1 MKKLGVLF
9 LIASAIVACN
19 QQNKDSYTITVK
31 ADGLEDG
38 KQVFLKKADENN
50 QPIDVDTTEV
60 ANGTFTF
67 TGKADSPEIHYLF
80 IDQVGNVPVIVE
92 NGDIEIE
99 AYKDSLNY
107 SKMGGTPSNDDFYE
121 FISGTRSI
129 SDKIGALREQMM
141 KASQER
147 DTVTIATLQ
156 DAYGDIQ
163 EEAGAYELEF
173 VENHSDSYISAL
185 VLEKMLMSQSQT
197 PEKVKELLAGLS
209 ENVKQTKVAQKLTE
223 QIENMTKVSVG
234 AIAPDFSAPTPEG
247 KELALNDI
255 KGKVTIIDFWAAWCK
270 PCRAENPHVVQLYEK
285 YKDKGL
291 SIIGVSLDRKKEDW
305 EKAIAEDQLPWHH
318 VSNLQFWQD
327 PIAQLYNI
335 RAIPATFILDEN
347 GKILARDL
355 RGDALDAKLAE
366 LFEM

>member
-1 MKKLGVLF
+1 MKKLGVLL
-9 LIASAIVACN
+9 LIAFAVIACD
-19 QQNKDSYTITVK
+19 QQSKDNYTITVK

-38 KQVFLKKADENN
+38 KQVFLKKTDENG

-60 ANGTFTF
+60 MNGAFTF
-67 TGKADSPEIHYLF
+67 TGKAEIPELHFLI
-80 IDQVGNVPVIVE
+80 IDQIGNIPVIVE
-92 NGDIEIE
+92 NGNIEIE

-107 SKMGGTPSNDDFYE
+107 SKLGGTPSNDDFYT
-121 FISGTRSI
+121 FMSGTRGI
-129 SDKIGALREQMM
+129 SDKIKALREQMM

-163 EEAGAYELEF
+163 VEAGDYELDF

-185 VLEKMLMSQSQT
+185 ILERMLMTQSQT
-197 PEKVKELLAGLS
+197 PEKIKELLSGLS
-209 ENVKQTKVAQKLTE
+209 ENTKQTKVAQRLTE
-223 QIENMTKVSVG
+223 RIENLTKTSIG

-247 KELALNDI
+247 NELSLNDI

-270 PCRAENPHVVQLYEK
+270 PCRIENPNVVKLYEK

-291 SIIGVSLDRKKEDW
+291 SIIGVSLDRKKEEW
-305 EKAIAEDQLPWHH
+305 EQAIAEDQLPWHH
-318 VSNLQFWQD
+318 VSNLKFWQD
-327 PIAQLYNI
+327 PIAQLYNV

-347 GKILARDL
+347 GKIIAKDL
-355 RGDALDAKLAE
+355 RGDALEAKLAE